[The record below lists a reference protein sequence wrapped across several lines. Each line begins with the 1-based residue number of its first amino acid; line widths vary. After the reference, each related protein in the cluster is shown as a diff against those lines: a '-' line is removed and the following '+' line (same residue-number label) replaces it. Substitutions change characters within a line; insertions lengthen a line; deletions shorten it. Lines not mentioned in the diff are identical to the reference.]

1 MKKLTVLVT
10 GSAGFMGSHLVD
22 ALLKRGHRVYGV
34 DNLSIGYL
42 ENVIPQAKK
51 TFIKLD
57 LRNRIQIADLIGKI
71 KPNVVYHLAAI
82 AREGLSQF
90 TPISHTENNYN
101 AYLNVLV
108 PAIKNK
114 VRRIVLFSSMA
125 VYGNQ
130 EPPFIETMSR
140 KPVDIYGTAKASM
153 EQATEVLSDVFGFE
167 YVILRPH
174 NVYGPRQN
182 LADPYRNVV
191 AIFINRLLQEKPFY
205 IYGDGKQTRSFTY
218 IGDIIDPMVKAGFIP
233 NISNEIINLGPG
245 YERACSINSLAT
257 LVLESF
263 GLNLKPI
270 YIPDRPREVKDAFCS
285 SAKAKRL
292 LGFSDNTN
300 LSDGIRTMIN
310 WAKLAGYR
318 KPKYLDSLE
327 LDEGKAPKTWSKKLI

>member
-1 MKKLTVLVT
+1 MKKSTILVT

-22 ALLKRGHRVYGV
+22 ALIENGHNVFGV
-34 DNLSIGYL
+34 DNLSIGYVD
-42 ENVIPQAKK
+42 NISPKAKK
-51 TFIKLD
+51 NFTRLD
-57 LRNRIQIADLIGKI
+57 LRNRVQIADFIGKI
-71 KPNVVYHLAAI
+71 KPDVVYHLAAI

-125 VYGNQ
+125 VYGDQ

-191 AIFINRLLQEKPFY
+191 AIFINRLLQGKPFY

-218 IGDIIDPMVKAGFIP
+218 IGDIIGPMVKAGFIP
-233 NISNEIINLGPG
+233 NISKEIINLGPG
-245 YERACSINSLAT
+245 YERACSINNLAA
-257 LVLESF
+257 LVLDSF

-285 SAKAKRL
+285 SAKAKKL
-292 LGFSDNTN
+292 LEFSDQTR
-300 LSDGIRTMIN
+300 LSDGIKKMIS
-310 WAKLAGYR
+310 WAKLVGYR

>member
-1 MKKLTVLVT
+1 MKKSTILVT

-22 ALLKRGHRVYGV
+22 AFLKSGHGVYGV

-42 ENVIPQAKK
+42 ENVTPQARK

-71 KPNVVYHLAAI
+71 KPDVICHLAAI

-101 AYLNVLV
+101 AYLNLLV

-114 VRRIVLFSSMA
+114 VRRVVLFSSMA

-130 EPPFIETMSR
+130 EPPFIEDMFR
-140 KPVDIYGTAKASM
+140 KPVDIYGTAKAAM
-153 EQATEVLSDVFGFE
+153 EQATEALSDVFGFE

-182 LADPYRNVV
+182 LADPYRNVI
-191 AIFINRLLQEKPFY
+191 AIFVNRLLQEKPFY
-205 IYGDGKQTRSFTY
+205 IYGKGKQTRSFTY
-218 IGDIIDPMVKAGFIP
+218 IGDIVRPMVTAVFQENLSG
-233 NISNEIINLGPG
+233 EIINLGP
-245 YERACSINSLAT
+245 ERTYTINQMAQI
-257 LVLESF
+257 VLDSF
-263 GLNLKPI
+263 QSDLHPI
-270 YIPDRPREVKDAFCS
+270 YLPDRPREVKDAFCS

-292 LGFSDNTN
+292 LGFSDQTS
-300 LSDGIRTMIN
+300 LSEGVSEMVK
-310 WAKLAGYR
+310 WAKSIGFK
-318 KPKYLDSLE
+318 KPRYLRSLE
-327 LDEGKAPKTWSKKLI
+327 IDEGKVPKTWTDKLI